1 MILRDDTHIDPSKA
15 TNFAEYI
22 NPALSIVL
30 FYWNAKNCYY
40 LWLEDSI
47 REDRTKSKFL
57 KVRIMEVEE
66 YRKTIKTPVHSSPW
80 LFASNM
86 QPGENYLA
94 VPRIF
99 SGNREY
105 FTAQQEI
112 KDVIASED
120 LFTIK
125 DPEVFAFSV
134 IESSMFMAWQDL
146 VGGRLKEENRFS
158 NTLV

>member
-1 MILRDDTHIDPSKA
+1 MDMEKINGVILKGLVLKDDMEKKVAEKDPVIVEAKKEGR
-15 TNFAEYI
+15 EYI
-22 NPALSIVL
+22 KLYLGGDELI
-30 FYWNAKNCYY
+30 NAKNRYC

-57 KVRIMEVEE
+57 KVRITEVEK
-66 YRKTIKTPVHSSPW
+66 YRKTIKTPVRSSPW
-80 LFASNM
+80 LFASNR
-86 QPGENYLA
+86 QSDENYLA

-112 KDVIASED
+112 KDVIVSED

-125 DPEVFAFSV
+125 DPEGFAFSV
-134 IESSMFMAWQDL
+134 IESSMFMA
-146 VGGRLKEENRFS
+146 
-158 NTLV
+158 